1 MSNPNVTKTAADL
14 DLSGIPGIE
23 GLSIPGVNAPAPV
36 DSEAGSGGDAPQDP
50 QPSEPADFSE
60 YAREPQG
67 SSADGPNASSSDADD
82 DLWAPLLGQVPEP
95 LHQEIRPTLE
105 EYNRQIARRDEQ
117 LERMAPFQEWIQRGL
132 TPQDIVMALQ
142 TQQEILT
149 NPRAYWDQLGSRYGW
164 NVPQQVVYAPPPA
177 QQQAPQGGEFDDIFG
192 DQGQQQQAPAGSQ
205 LPPEL
210 IRVMQE
216 VQQGRQEMQ
225 QWSQQ
230 QQQAQIIAQGRQRIE
245 QELNAL
251 EQRYGAFDREEVQRR
266 AFVNAQTGKGPD
278 LTAAFHEMKDYENSV
293 ARRYAAQR
301 PAAPAILGG
310 GNGQTPPVKTDL
322 STPDARAQA
331 AYQLALQMGAD
342 NPNGRY
348 IS

>member
-1 MSNPNVTKTAADL
+1 MSNPIVNKTAADL

-36 DSEAGSGGDAPQDP
+36 DSEAGSEGSAPQDH
-50 QPSEPADFSE
+50 QPSEPADYSA
-60 YAREPQG
+60 YDREPQG
-67 SSADGPNASSSDADD
+67 SSAPEPTASSTDAQD

-95 LHQEIRPTLE
+95 LHQEIRPTLD
-105 EYNRQIARRDEQ
+105 EYQRQISRRDEQ
-117 LERMAPFQEWIQRGL
+117 LAQMQPFQEWIQRGL

-149 NPRAYWDQLGSRYGW
+149 NPRAYWDQLGSRFGW
-164 NVPQQVVYAPPPA
+164 NVPQQVVYAPPPQ
-177 QQQAPQGGEFDDIFG
+177 QQQAQGGEFDDIFG
-192 DQGQQQQAPAGSQ
+192 GGEQQGQAPQQQQ

-210 IRVMQE
+210 QQALQQ
-216 VQQGRQEMQ
+216 VQQGQ
-225 QWSQQ
+225 QQMAQWQQQ

-245 QELNAL
+245 QELNDL
-251 EQRYGAFDREEVQRR
+251 EQRYGQFDRQEVQRR

-301 PAAPAILGG
+301 PQAPAIIGG

-322 STPDARAQA
+322 STPEARAQA

-348 IS
+348 VQ